1 MSVAFTPQQRAAI
14 EDRAG
19 SALLA
24 ANAGSGKTAVMAERC
39 VEAVLRDGVAV
50 GSILALTFTEKAAGE
65 LRDRVRRRF
74 VSLGEEEA
82 ARAVD
87 AGWIGTIHG
96 FCARILRAR
105 PLAAGLDPRFEV
117 LDEPAAERLAGEAYE
132 RAFEEW
138 ARERGA
144 PAIDVA
150 AAYGA
155 ALREMVLRTHATLRS
170 RGETRPVLR
179 VPPPVAAP
187 DAAAL
192 TAARAAA
199 ASHLATAGTGRRLEE
214 GVAALE
220 VCERVLGASDSGD
233 EASGRG
239 SGVPVP
245 TALAA
250 AELKK
255 GAKALGEEP
264 SEAYRAAFAAYR
276 QSCADHHA
284 RAALEQ
290 IAVLLER
297 FGERYAEAK
306 ARRAGLDFEDLELG
320 VRDLLAA
327 DPEDRQRWS
336 ERFALI
342 MVDEFQD
349 TNRLQLDVLEALE
362 RDNLF
367 AVGDEFQSIYGFR
380 HADVTIFRERR
391 AALGELRV
399 RPLTA
404 NFRSREELLDVLN
417 AAYAPQWPERFA
429 PLLAG
434 NGATA
439 DVGGELRLFDPGDP
453 GGAVP
458 SVELLVTDSRGW
470 DEDTRLGLAGVETKP
485 HRRAEARALAHRLR
499 EEIDMGR
506 PARDIVVL
514 VRATASLRVLEE
526 ALEEQGVTT
535 YVVGGR
541 GYWSQQPVRDGI
553 AYLAALANPL
563 DEEALLGVLASPF
576 CGVGADALI
585 LLADAGRELGGGVWA
600 ALCAAAGA
608 DSFEADS
615 FEAAPFE
622 AAPSEAGTFE
632 ETPSEEAPSGPG
644 PSGAGAAGTLAALP
658 AAEAARLRE
667 FAAFF
672 ADERAHAERLPV
684 EVLLERALEGTG
696 YDLAVLARASG
707 ERRLANLR
715 KLMRLAR
722 EYERAE
728 GRDLRG
734 FLTYA
739 AGRDLAA
746 AREGEAPLESEG
758 LDAVRLMTIHR
769 AKGLEF
775 PVVCVADL
783 GRQGAGQRDRLLIGP
798 DGEVGLRLQTPG
810 GGESTPALAF
820 ERLAAAAALDEDAE
834 ERRLFY
840 VAMTRARDRLILSG
854 STDPE
859 RQAAPRPGGPP
870 LDWIAPALLGGA
882 IDPLRPER
890 VVTGIWDGRLT
901 RVLTRLVTPAT
912 IPAAALPAE
921 PRPRPG
927 TPGTALPARAK
938 VVPSPAAA
946 QPAPQRLSYSTLGQY
961 ARCPYRFYLQRTLR
975 LPDVRPP
982 EWAEARASG
991 PLDPRPPEGAEART
1005 SRLLDARSSEGAEAQ
1020 ASGPVHERSPEGV
1033 AHAEAVADAPALDPR
1048 VRGTIAHRLLEELDF
1063 TRPVASDP
1071 SDVIAVGN
1079 EAGVELAAED
1089 VEDIRGLV
1097 AAFGASPLCGRLAA
1111 ARDVRRE
1118 AGFAFRLDP
1127 AGGALVN
1134 GFVDVLAREEDDA
1147 MLIVDYKSDRL
1158 EGAEPAD
1165 VVEAGYA
1172 TQRIVYALAALR
1184 EGAAAVEVAY
1194 CFLER
1199 PEVAVGARFTQR
1211 DIPELAERLTQL
1223 AEGVL
1228 AADYP
1233 VTPEPHRALCGDCP
1247 GRASLCSWPEE
1258 MTMREV
1264 VGDECRL
1271 DPR

>member
-1 MSVAFTPQQRAAI
+1 MSVDLITGRTGGGIAFTPEQRAAI
-14 EDRAG
+14 DDRTG

-39 VEAVLRDGVAV
+39 VEAVLHDGVAV

-65 LRDRVRRRF
+65 LRDRIRRRF
-74 VSLGEEEA
+74 VSLGEEEH

-117 LDEPAAERLAGEAYE
+117 LDEPAADRLQGEAYE

-144 PAIDVA
+144 AAIDVA
-150 AAYGA
+150 AANGA
-155 ALREMVLRTHATLRS
+155 ILRELVLRAHATLRS
-170 RGETRPVLR
+170 RGDTRPVLR
-179 VPPPVAAP
+179 VPPAGPAP

-192 TAARAAA
+192 TEARAAA
-199 ASHLATAGTGRRLEE
+199 ARQLLAAGAGRRVEE
-214 GVAALE
+214 GRAALD
-220 VCERVLGASDSGD
+220 VCERVLLEG
-233 EASGRG
+233 
-239 SGVPVP
+239 GVPVP
-245 TALAA
+245 SALSA

-255 GAKALGEEP
+255 GAKALGEPP

-284 RAALEQ
+284 RAALEE
-290 IAVLLER
+290 IAVLLGR

-306 ARRAGLDFEDLELG
+306 AQRAGLDFEDLELG

-327 DPEDRQRWS
+327 DPEDCRRWS

-349 TNRLQLDVLEALE
+349 TNRLQLDVLQALE

-391 AALGELRV
+391 AALGEGRV
-399 RPLTA
+399 RALTA

-417 AAYAPQWPERFA
+417 STYAPQWPERFA

-434 NGATA
+434 NGTA
-439 DVGGELRLFDPGDP
+439 PDDSGELRLFDPGDP

-470 DEDTRLGLAGVETKP
+470 EEFTRLGLAGVETKP

-499 EEIDMGR
+499 EEVDAGR
-506 PARDIVVL
+506 PASDIVVL

-563 DEEALLGVLASPF
+563 AEEALLGVLASPF
-576 CGVGADALI
+576 CGVGSDALI
-585 LLADAGRELGGGVWA
+585 LLADAGRELGGGIWA
-600 ALCAAAGA
+600 ALR
-608 DSFEADS
+608 
-615 FEAAPFE
+615 
-622 AAPSEAGTFE
+622 
-632 ETPSEEAPSGPG
+632 
-644 PSGAGAAGTLAALP
+644 AAGTDAGPLAPLDP
-658 AAEAARLRE
+658 AERERLVA

-672 ADERAHAERLPV
+672 EREREHAERLPV

-728 GRDLRG
+728 GRDLHG
-734 FLTYA
+734 FLAYA
-739 AGRDLAA
+739 ATRDFAA

-798 DGEVGLRLQTPG
+798 DGEVGLRLATPG
-810 GGESTPALAF
+810 GGETVPALAY
-820 ERLAAAAALDEDAE
+820 ERLAAEAALEEDAE

-859 RQAAPRPGGPP
+859 RHADPRPGGPP
-870 LDWIAPALLGGA
+870 LDWIAPALLGGPL
-882 IDPLRPER
+882 DPARPER
-890 VVTGIWDGRLT
+890 VVSGAWDGRPT

-912 IPAAALPAE
+912 MPAAALLTE
-921 PRPRPG
+921 PRRRPG

-938 VVPSPAAA
+938 VVPAPAAA
-946 QPAPQRLSYSTLGQY
+946 QAAPERLSYSALGQY
-961 ARCPYRFYLQRTLR
+961 TRCPYRFYLQRTLR

-982 EWAEARASG
+982 VESGGEAPLAE
-991 PLDPRPPEGAEART
+991 PP
-1005 SRLLDARSSEGAEAQ
+1005 
-1020 ASGPVHERSPEGV
+1020 
-1033 AHAEAVADAPALDPR
+1033 PALDAR
-1048 VRGTIAHRLLEELDF
+1048 VRGTIAH
-1063 TRPVASDP
+1063 V
-1071 SDVIAVGN
+1071 
-1079 EAGVELAAED
+1079 
-1089 VEDIRGLV
+1089 
-1097 AAFGASPLCGRLAA
+1097 
-1111 ARDVRRE
+1111 
-1118 AGFAFRLDP
+1118 
-1127 AGGALVN
+1127 
-1134 GFVDVLAREEDDA
+1134 
-1147 MLIVDYKSDRL
+1147 
-1158 EGAEPAD
+1158 
-1165 VVEAGYA
+1165 
-1172 TQRIVYALAALR
+1172 
-1184 EGAAAVEVAY
+1184 
-1194 CFLER
+1194 
-1199 PEVAVGARFTQR
+1199 
-1211 DIPELAERLTQL
+1211 
-1223 AEGVL
+1223 
-1228 AADYP
+1228 
-1233 VTPEPHRALCGDCP
+1233 
-1247 GRASLCSWPEE
+1247 
-1258 MTMREV
+1258 
-1264 VGDECRL
+1264 
-1271 DPR
+1271 

>member
-1 MSVAFTPQQRAAI
+1 VPGALLAERLRASDDLPGGRMSVAFTPEQRAAI
-14 EDRAG
+14 DDRDG

-65 LRDRVRRRF
+65 LRDRIRRRF
-74 VSLGEEEA
+74 TALGEEEH

-132 RAFEEW
+132 RAFEAW

-144 PAIDVA
+144 PAIEVA

-155 ALREMVLRTHATLRS
+155 GLREIVLRAHSTLRS

-179 VPPPVAAP
+179 VPPPGPPP

-192 TAARAAA
+192 SAARARA
-199 ASHLATAGTGRRLEE
+199 ASHLATAGAGVRLDEGR
-214 GVAALE
+214 AALE
-220 VCERVLGASDSGD
+220 VCERVLD
-233 EASGRG
+233 EG
-239 SGVPVP
+239 GVPVP
-245 TALAA
+245 TALTAA
-250 AELKK
+250 DLKK
-255 GAKALGEEP
+255 GAKALGEPP

-284 RAALEQ
+284 RATLEE
-290 IAVLLER
+290 IAALLER
-297 FGERYAEAK
+297 FGARYAEAK
-306 ARRAGLDFEDLELG
+306 AQRAGLDFEDLELG

-327 DPEDRQRWS
+327 DPEDRQRWA

-417 AAYAPQWPERFA
+417 ATYSPQWPERFA

-434 NGATA
+434 NGKAA
-439 DVGGELRLFDPGDP
+439 DDGGELRLFDPGDP
-453 GGAVP
+453 GGAAP

-470 DEDTRLGLAGVETKP
+470 DEDTRLGLAGVETRP

-499 EEIDMGR
+499 EEIDAGR
-506 PARDIVVL
+506 PPSDIVAL

-526 ALEEQGVTT
+526 ALEEQGITT

-541 GYWSQQPVRDGI
+541 GYWSQQPVRDGL

-563 DEEALLGVLASPF
+563 DEGALLGVLASPF
-576 CGVGADALI
+576 CGVGSDALI
-585 LLADAGRELGGGVWA
+585 LLADAGRALGGGVWA
-600 ALCAAAGA
+600 ALRA
-608 DSFEADS
+608 DAD
-615 FEAAPFE
+615 A
-622 AAPSEAGTFE
+622 
-632 ETPSEEAPSGPG
+632 
-644 PSGAGAAGTLAALP
+644 LAALP
-658 AAEAARLRE
+658 APERERLRE

-672 ADERAHAERLPV
+672 ANERAHAERLPV
-684 EVLLERALEGTG
+684 EVLLERALDGTG

-728 GRDLRG
+728 GRDLHG
-734 FLTYA
+734 FLAYA
-739 AGRDLAA
+739 ATRDLAT

-798 DGEVGLRLQTPG
+798 GGEVGLRLQTPG
-810 GGESTPALAF
+810 GGESVPALAF
-820 ERLAAAAALDEDAE
+820 ERLAAAAALEEDAE

-859 RQAAPRPGGPP
+859 RHADPRPGGPP
-870 LDWIAPALLGGA
+870 LDWIAPALLGGGA
-882 IDPLRPER
+882 LDPARPER
-890 VVTGIWDGRLT
+890 VVTGVWDGRPT
-901 RVLTRLVTPAT
+901 RVLARLVTPAT
-912 IPAAALPAE
+912 IPAAALPTE
-921 PRPRPG
+921 PRRRPG
-927 TPGTALPARAK
+927 TPGTALPARPK
-938 VVPSPAAA
+938 VVPAAA
-946 QPAPQRLSYSTLGQY
+946 VARPAPQRLSYSALGQY
-961 ARCPYRFYLQRTLR
+961 ARCAYRFYLQRTLR

-982 EWAEARASG
+982 QPAEEPAA
-991 PLDPRPPEGAEART
+991 AT
-1005 SRLLDARSSEGAEAQ
+1005 
-1020 ASGPVHERSPEGV
+1020 
-1033 AHAEAVADAPALDPR
+1033 PALDPR

-1063 TRPVASDP
+1063 ARPAAPAPADVAA
-1071 SDVIAVGN
+1071 IGA
-1079 EAGVELAAED
+1079 EEGVELTAAE

-1097 AAFGASPLCGRLAA
+1097 SAFGRSPLCARLAA
-1111 ARDVRRE
+1111 ASDVRRE

-1127 AGGALVN
+1127 AEGALVN
-1134 GFVDVLAREEDDA
+1134 GFVDVLAREADA
-1147 MLIVDYKSDRL
+1147 TTLIVDYKSDRL
-1158 EGAEPAD
+1158 DGAEPAD

-1184 EGAAAVEVAY
+1184 EGAPAVEVAY

-1199 PEVAVGARFTQR
+1199 PDVAVGARFTPR
-1211 DIPELAERLTQL
+1211 DIPELAERLTRL

-1228 AADYP
+1228 AAEYP
-1233 VTPEPHRALCGDCP
+1233 VTPTPHRALCGDCP
-1247 GRASLCSWPEE
+1247 GRAALCSWPEE
-1258 MTMREV
+1258 MTLREAA
-1264 VGDECRL
+1264 
-1271 DPR
+1271 

>member
-1 MSVAFTPQQRAAI
+1 
-14 EDRAG
+14 
-19 SALLA
+19 
-24 ANAGSGKTAVMAERC
+24 
-39 VEAVLRDGVAV
+39 
-50 GSILALTFTEKAAGE
+50 
-65 LRDRVRRRF
+65 
-74 VSLGEEEA
+74 
-82 ARAVD
+82 
-87 AGWIGTIHG
+87 
-96 FCARILRAR
+96 
-105 PLAAGLDPRFEV
+105 
-117 LDEPAAERLAGEAYE
+117 
-132 RAFEEW
+132 
-138 ARERGA
+138 
-144 PAIDVA
+144 
-150 AAYGA
+150 
-155 ALREMVLRTHATLRS
+155 
-170 RGETRPVLR
+170 
-179 VPPPVAAP
+179 
-187 DAAAL
+187 
-192 TAARAAA
+192 
-199 ASHLATAGTGRRLEE
+199 
-214 GVAALE
+214 
-220 VCERVLGASDSGD
+220 
-233 EASGRG
+233 
-239 SGVPVP
+239 
-245 TALAA
+245 
-250 AELKK
+250 
-255 GAKALGEEP
+255 
-264 SEAYRAAFAAYR
+264 
-276 QSCADHHA
+276 
-284 RAALEQ
+284 
-290 IAVLLER
+290 
-297 FGERYAEAK
+297 
-306 ARRAGLDFEDLELG
+306 
-320 VRDLLAA
+320 
-327 DPEDRQRWS
+327 
-336 ERFALI
+336 

-434 NGATA
+434 NGKLA
-439 DVGGELRLFDPGDP
+439 DAGGELRLFDPGDP

-526 ALEEQGVTT
+526 ALEDQGVTT

-541 GYWSQQPVRDGI
+541 GYWSQQPVRDGL

-563 DEEALLGVLASPF
+563 EEEALLGVLASPF
-576 CGVGADALI
+576 CGVGSDALI
-585 LLADAGRELGGGVWA
+585 LLAEAGRESGGGVWA
-600 ALCAAAGA
+600 ALRAAAADPEGA
-608 DSFEADS
+608 S
-615 FEAAPFE
+615 
-622 AAPSEAGTFE
+622 
-632 ETPSEEAPSGPG
+632 
-644 PSGAGAAGTLAALP
+644 LAALD
-658 AAEAARLRE
+658 AAERARLLA
-667 FAAFF
+667 FGAFF
-672 ADERAHAERLPV
+672 AAERAHAERLPV

-739 AGRDLAA
+739 AGRDLAS

-783 GRQGAGQRDRLLIGP
+783 GRQGAGQRDRLLIGS

-820 ERLAAAAALDEDAE
+820 ERLAAAAALEEDAE

-854 STDPE
+854 GTDPE

-882 IDPLRPER
+882 LDPARPER
-890 VVTGIWDGRLT
+890 VVTGMWDGRPT

-946 QPAPQRLSYSTLGQY
+946 RPAAQRLSYSALGQY

-982 EWAEARASG
+982 EAG
-991 PLDPRPPEGAEART
+991 GD
-1005 SRLLDARSSEGAEAQ
+1005 
-1020 ASGPVHERSPEGV
+1020 
-1033 AHAEAVADAPALDPR
+1033 AVAVAEAPALDPR
-1048 VRGTIAHRLLEELDF
+1048 VRGTIAHRLLEEVDFARPEAPEAQDVLALGLD
-1063 TRPVASDP
+1063 S
-1071 SDVIAVGN
+1071 GL
-1079 EAGVELAAED
+1079 ELAADD

-1097 AAFGASPLCGRLAA
+1097 AAFGASPLCARLAA

-1134 GFVDVLAREEDDA
+1134 GFVDVLAREADET

-1158 EGAEPAD
+1158 EGADPAA

-1184 EGAAAVEVAY
+1184 EGAPTVEVAY

-1199 PEVAVGARFTQR
+1199 PEVAVAARYAQR
-1211 DIPELAERLTQL
+1211 DVPALAERLTQL

-1228 AADYP
+1228 AGDHP
-1233 VTPEPHRALCGDCP
+1233 VTPDPHRALCGDCP

-1258 MTMREV
+1258 MTLRE
-1264 VGDECRL
+1264 RAA
-1271 DPR
+1271 